1 MYTIKRLGRLAPI
14 TLMLILACALALT
27 GACLTAPRANAAGD
41 TVTLEIT
48 NPQTQYPY
56 GSNVAVRVTVQL
68 GGVPLGPGENPQA
81 GYGLFVNVSN
91 ASSYQVNWV
100 SNSADGLTFTFAG
113 DIGHV
118 DPGNYTATTSYENPD
133 THVTTTS
140 QPVSFTVVTGP
151 SSVTCQPLSN
161 TVLVGASLPINTYLN
176 GIPSPRGETFTVSLS
191 GPVTSPPV
199 TMQTDS
205 LSSVYITAPTTIGS
219 YSLICSFAGDTRYN
233 GSSVTIP
240 NALTVNGNAHIAGM
254 KLYTNPTTTQRGVV
268 LTFYIT
274 LQPAPGLPTPT
285 GYLTIHFGP
294 ANQQY
299 FTYQSVAVG
308 AHGDTL
314 VQLDAL
320 PVYGSLAISP
330 IIISYGGDSHYTHSS
345 FTFSLTNPPIPG
357 SAPSSGTTLGSKD
370 GKSGG
375 SATPTTTAETPTTT
389 AETPTTTLEPSPTAT
404 VIAPPTTGSTTPTE
418 PNVAI
423 PVPLLWVT
431 GGLGAVIALGAAA
444 GLVFYLRRRPGL
456 PLDNQD
462 LVATSAPDASSPPPV
477 EGRPDE

>member
-1 MYTIKRLGRLAPI
+1 
-14 TLMLILACALALT
+14 
-27 GACLTAPRANAAGD
+27 
-41 TVTLEIT
+41 
-48 NPQTQYPY
+48 
-56 GSNVAVRVTVQL
+56 
-68 GGVPLGPGENPQA
+68 
-81 GYGLFVNVSN
+81 
-91 ASSYQVNWV
+91 
-100 SNSADGLTFTFAG
+100 
-113 DIGHV
+113 
-118 DPGNYTATTSYENPD
+118 
-133 THVTTTS
+133 
-140 QPVSFTVVTGP
+140 
-151 SSVTCQPLSN
+151 
-161 TVLVGASLPINTYLN
+161 
-176 GIPSPRGETFTVSLS
+176 
-191 GPVTSPPV
+191 
-199 TMQTDS
+199 MQTDS
-205 LSSVYITAPTTIGS
+205 YSSVYITAPTTIGT

-254 KLYTNPTTTQRGVV
+254 KLYTNPTTIQRGVV

-320 PVYGSLAISP
+320 PVSGSLAISP
-330 IIISYGGDSHYTHSS
+330 IIISYGGDSHYTYSR
-345 FTFSLTNPPIPG
+345 FTFSLTNPSIPG
-357 SAPSSGTTLGSKD
+357 SAPSSGTTVSSKS

-375 SATPTTTAETPTTT
+375 SATPTTMAETPT
-389 AETPTTTLEPSPTAT
+389 PTLEPSPTAT
-404 VIAPPTTGSTTPTE
+404 VIASPTTGSTTPTE
-418 PNVAI
+418 PTEPTEPNGAI
-423 PVPLLWVT
+423 PAPLLWVT
-431 GGLGAVIALGAAA
+431 GGLGAVIALGSAA
-444 GLVFYLRRRPGL
+444 GLVFYLWRRPGL